1 MSMIRRNPNEEQRAA
16 VSSSIGLA
24 RWDIDQSTGEAR
36 EWRLV
41 AKEDIEGQEWT
52 FPKGKRLRGFKDYRD
67 GDWCVYAPGDYYNS
81 LIFGVPESL
90 LTVVRPAKRANAD
103 ISASERDRRSNEV

>member
-1 MSMIRRNPNEEQRAA
+1 MTTEQRTENGGG
-16 VSSSIGLA
+16 VGSSVGLA

-67 GDWCVYAPGDYYNS
+67 GDWCVYAPCDYYNS
-81 LIFGVPESL
+81 RIFGVPESL
-90 LTVVRPAKRANAD
+90 LTVVRPAKRANGRH
-103 ISASERDRRSNEV
+103 ELPQREQP

>member
-1 MSMIRRNPNEEQRAA
+1 MGQLENNGAKRWASGSLQRVVRRVCP
-16 VSSSIGLA
+16 
-24 RWDIDQSTGEAR
+24 TGEAR

-67 GDWCVYAPGDYYNS
+67 GDWCVYEPGDYYNS
-81 LIFGVPESL
+81 RIFGVPESL
-90 LTVVRPAKRANAD
+90 LTVVRPAKRANDQALR
-103 ISASERDRRSNEV
+103 APRL